1 MYIQR
6 SRIFFADL
14 VLCNIYC
21 EKPIFEKEFT
31 TVRLITCGMLPCCCC
46 CFEAS
51 FLACCLLFEHFF
63 LLLHI
68 YFCKVEPSRRLWH
81 TIIIW
86 RVLFF
91 KVQKYTMFNP
101 CFSGHG
107 RRRRRAERLW
117 SERDLFSWLRLFWI
131 GLYFCLQ
138 KQQYNRVKRRL
149 KSTCTPWRRRKFSV
163 VAISD
168 IFKKNE
174 PAKLCSGNL
183 CAHYRSATKKF
194 AVIS

>member
-1 MYIQR
+1 MECCPAAAAALKLLFWPAVFCLN
-6 SRIFFADL
+6 IFFW
-14 VLCNIYC
+14 
-21 EKPIFEKEFT
+21 
-31 TVRLITCGMLPCCCC
+31 
-46 CFEAS
+46 
-51 FLACCLLFEHFF
+51 
-63 LLLHI
+63 LLHF

-149 KSTCTPWRRRKFSV
+149 KSTCTPCRRRKFSV

-168 IFKKNE
+168 IFIKE
-174 PAKLCSGNL
+174 RAGQIMLREFMCTLSVS
-183 CAHYRSATKKF
+183 H
-194 AVIS
+194 

>member
-1 MYIQR
+1 ME
-6 SRIFFADL
+6 
-14 VLCNIYC
+14 CC
-21 EKPIFEKEFT
+21 P
-31 TVRLITCGMLPCCCC
+31 CCC

-63 LLLHI
+63 WLLHF

-149 KSTCTPWRRRKFSV
+149 KSTCTPCRRRKFSV

-168 IFKKNE
+168 IFIKE
-174 PAKLCSGNL
+174 RAGQIMFREFMCTLSVS
-183 CAHYRSATKKF
+183 H
-194 AVIS
+194 

>member
-1 MYIQR
+1 MYFQQSAFISYHTKNPNTLFSTNYLLFREVYIKR

-46 CFEAS
+46 FEAS

-63 LLLHI
+63 WLLHF

-107 RRRRRAERLW
+107 RRCAPPCWAAMKWERSIQLITFV
-117 SERDLFSWLRLFWI
+117 L
-131 GLYFCLQ
+131 
-138 KQQYNRVKRRL
+138 NRPLLLPSK
-149 KSTCTPWRRRKFSV
+149 
-163 VAISD
+163 
-168 IFKKNE
+168 
-174 PAKLCSGNL
+174 
-183 CAHYRSATKKF
+183 AT
-194 AVIS
+194 I